1 MGPFDSGEPKGVEQ
15 RENFSES
22 CQMNAPLDPARQHP
36 LRCAATGP
44 QRRGICGPRRGVSGL
59 CHGASAGSGAVAS
72 GPAKRTAGRS
82 ALAGRGVAAG
92 FADAPRPS
100 PRRADRG
107 RGRAGLP
114 GAVCRGGRDPRQPH
128 SVKLHRHSSPRP
140 AGRGAWRHALADPA
154 RGAGRTERPARPL
167 AGDGA
172 ALGIECGRSRRPR
185 SGAVAGRT
193 AAFARQAA
201 RRMGGRP

>member
-15 RENFSES
+15 RKNFPES

-36 LRCAATGP
+36 FRCAATGP
-44 QRRGICGPRRGVSGL
+44 QRRGICRPRRGVSGL

-72 GPAKRTAGRS
+72 GPAKRAAGRA
-82 ALAGRGVAAG
+82 ALAGGGAAAG

-114 GAVCRGGRDPRQPH
+114 GAVSRGGRDPRQPH
-128 SVKLHRHSSPRP
+128 GVKLHRHPSPRP
-140 AGRGAWRHALADPA
+140 AGRGAWRHPLADPP
-154 RGAGRTERPARPL
+154 RGAARAERPARPL

-172 ALGIECGRSRRPR
+172 AFSAEPGRPGRPR
-185 SGAVAGRT
+185 RGLVAGRT
-193 AAFARQAA
+193 AAHPRQAA
-201 RRMGGRP
+201 GHLGGQP

>member
-1 MGPFDSGEPKGVEQ
+1 
-15 RENFSES
+15 
-22 CQMNAPLDPARQHP
+22 MNERPDPARQFSR
-36 LRCAATGP
+36 RCAPPGQ
-44 QRRGICGPRRGVSGL
+44 QRRGICGCRRGVSGL
-59 CHGASAGSGAVAS
+59 CHGPSARAGAVAS
-72 GPAKRTAGRS
+72 GPAKRAPGRA
-82 ALAGRGVAAG
+82 ALAGGGAAAG
-92 FADAPRPS
+92 ASDAARPS
-100 PRRADRG
+100 PRRAGRG

-114 GAVCRGGRDPRQPH
+114 GAVSRGGRDPRQPH
-128 SVKLHRHSSPRP
+128 GFEFHRHPPPCP

-154 RGAGRTERPARPL
+154 RGAGRTECPARPL

-172 ALGIECGRSRRPR
+172 ALGVECGRSRRPR